1 MNILLSFSG
10 CECTE
15 DGNSIFLRN
24 IATSYQIRYNMQYHN
39 IKLNRYEILKCYD
52 KCYISLALNINR
64 KTTTAV
70 KSNFILFYKYRINQ
84 ILPMES
90 IACKT
95 LCSPWGNVTKLPLH
109 TYTAPITPP
118 LLTAIHAYR
127 TAAMSVS
134 PRTLWTAGAEW
145 PCKTRVLFKSCL
157 PTTEV
162 NQPHKRSR
170 WLTPIQTAQQIVT
183 YSLGN
188 GYKIRKF
195 RLKTVMLVTKTK
207 PT

>member
-10 CECTE
+10 CECPD
-15 DGNSIFLRN
+15 DGNNIFLRN
-24 IATSYQIRYNMQYHN
+24 IATSYQIRYNMLYHN
-39 IKLNRYEILKCYD
+39 IKLIRYEILKCYD

-70 KSNFILFYKYRINQ
+70 KSNFIFFYKYHINQ
-84 ILPMES
+84 ILPMEG

-145 PCKTRVLFKSCL
+145 PCKTRVLSSHVSQQQKL
-157 PTTEV
+157 TNPTKEV
-162 NQPHKRSR
+162 GDSH
-170 WLTPIQTAQQIVT
+170 L
-183 YSLGN
+183 
-188 GYKIRKF
+188 F
-195 RLKTVMLVTKTK
+195 RQHNKLSHIL
-207 PT
+207 